1 MGMFDLSGIFG
12 IFILCFVIASAI
24 LWVFVPFYIQRIK
37 NEQIQQTQLLR
48 NIVMQLDNSVNI
60 SE

>member
-1 MGMFDLSGIFG
+1 MGIVDFGGIFG
-12 IFILCFVIASAI
+12 IFILCFAIASAI

-60 SE
+60 TE